1 MNTREQVRKAM
12 AEVLGHPTSRVEDSA
27 LLTDLVNS
35 SFLLVEMVI
44 ELQEEFAV
52 RFQQADLAD
61 VQTVGDLIDIVV
73 GRIPELGRA

>member
-1 MNTREQVRKAM
+1 MNTREQVRTTM
-12 AEVLGHPTSRVEDSA
+12 AEVLGHATSMVEDSA

-52 RFQQADLAD
+52 RFDQADLAD
-61 VQTVGDLIDIVV
+61 VKTAGDLIDLVV
-73 GRIPELGRA
+73 SRIPELDSA

>member
-1 MNTREQVRKAM
+1 MKTREKVRTTM
-12 AEVLGHPTSRVEDSA
+12 AEVLGHATSRVEDSA

-44 ELQEEFAV
+44 ELQEEFGV

-61 VQTVGDLIDIVV
+61 VKTAGDLIDLVISRVAEP
-73 GRIPELGRA
+73 GIA